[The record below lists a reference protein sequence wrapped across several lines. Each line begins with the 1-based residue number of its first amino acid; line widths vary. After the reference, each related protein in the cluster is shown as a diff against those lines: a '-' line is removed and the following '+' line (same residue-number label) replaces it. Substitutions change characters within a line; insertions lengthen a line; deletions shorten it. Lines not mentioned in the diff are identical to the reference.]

1 MTVRVDADKKDAVKN
16 AEVPLRLA
24 LFDLDHTLIPID
36 SDYEWGE
43 FTIALG
49 WCDATEFKRRVGVF
63 ENALH
68 CNTVQGGRAGMF
80 GHAEKGA

>member
-1 MTVRVDADKKDAVKN
+1 MTVEVNVDKKVAVNN
-16 AEVPLRLA
+16 ARTPQNLA

-49 WCDATEFKRRVGVF
+49 WC
-63 ENALH
+63 
-68 CNTVQGGRAGMF
+68 
-80 GHAEKGA
+80 